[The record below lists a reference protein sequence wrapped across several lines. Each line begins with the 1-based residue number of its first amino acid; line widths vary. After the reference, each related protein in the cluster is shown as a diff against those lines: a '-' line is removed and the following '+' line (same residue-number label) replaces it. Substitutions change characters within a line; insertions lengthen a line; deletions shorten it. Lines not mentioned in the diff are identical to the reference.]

1 MVIREHLI
9 EKIKLLSEDKIVEV
23 IDFVEFLEI
32 KSKGQTELSE
42 YGMDDY
48 LSQILAYEEMLANGK
63 ITWS

>member
-9 EKIKLLSEDKIVEV
+9 EKIKLLSEDKIAEV

-32 KSKGQTELSE
+32 KGKGQTELSE

-63 ITWS
+63 IKWS